1 MTEQTADSGDERL
14 RADLGRQA
22 AAAPNRPATDLAAA
36 CERLLSGGARQLDS
50 AALHDAL
57 LELHE
62 FWLTTK
68 ATEIGVTPTS
78 GFAIVATGGLGRG
91 ELLPYSD
98 LDLMLLHDNMPRDL
112 VSQMAELLWYP
123 LWDANIRIDHS
134 VRTVPEALKVA
145 GEDISA
151 GLAMLEVR
159 HIAGDSDLSSLLI
172 GGARRQWRTGIG

>member
-1 MTEQTADSGDERL
+1 MTEQIADSGDERL

-36 CERLLSGGARQLDS
+36 CELLLSGGARQLDS
-50 AALHDAL
+50 AALRDAL

-91 ELLPYSD
+91 VALPFSD
-98 LDLMLLHDNMPRDL
+98 LHLTPLHH
-112 VSQMAELLWYP
+112 
-123 LWDANIRIDHS
+123 NIPQHTRGRVWGMQAD
-134 VRTVPEALKVA
+134 P
-145 GEDISA
+145 
-151 GLAMLEVR
+151 
-159 HIAGDSDLSSLLI
+159 
-172 GGARRQWRTGIG
+172 